1 MGSEA
6 FQHLVIVYVIAGA
19 TLLFLTA
26 TIERG
31 TGKVETRRDTIDI
44 THLGYLMLVLAGLF
58 QIIVFNV
65 PSDHHKLEI

>member
-19 TLLFLTA
+19 ILLFLTA
-26 TIERG
+26 TLERG
-31 TGKVETRRDTIDI
+31 TGKIETRRDTIDI

-58 QIIVFNV
+58 QLIVFSA
-65 PSDHHKLEI
+65 PSDHHRLEL